1 MLMEYMYRDTLFEQQ
16 FDLPGAEEQ
25 KAEEEA
31 FPEAE
36 ALKKY
41 ELLQT
46 LVALKNR
53 LKVSNIYDENLDTI
67 LNFGSELS
75 YPTLLM
81 LSNIIADRLKSQI
94 SELEANEQKQEKK

>member
-1 MLMEYMYRDTLFEQQ
+1 MLIDSLQHGATLLEQ
-16 FDLPGAEEQ
+16 FDMPGSEEASAE
-25 KAEEEA
+25 AEA

-41 ELLQT
+41 ELLQS

-53 LKVSNIYDENLDTI
+53 LQVSNIHDENLETL

-75 YPTLLM
+75 YTTLLV
-81 LSNIIADRLKSQI
+81 LTNHITDKLKSQI
-94 SELEANEQKQEKK
+94 SELEANEQKEE